1 MRSEKE
7 IEEYLATRWFKTR
20 HHCYFIRGFLLTEFP
35 DNKNF
40 EMRMAFT
47 NAEGIKLGG
56 EVITATDAIKFI
68 ENEV

>member
-20 HHCYFIRGFLLTEFP
+20 HHSYFIRGFLLTEFP

-40 EMRMAFT
+40 KIRIVHT
-47 NAEGIKLGG
+47 NKEGFEIEG

-68 ENEV
+68 ENEI